1 MAKKK
6 LNSHQRKMLVRDKIN
21 RACEEKAKKKAKE

>member
-6 LNSHQRKMLVRDKIN
+6 LNSHQRKILVRDKIQKE
-21 RACEEKAKKKAKE
+21 AEEKAKKKPKE